1 MKIIWNYDDID
12 KHILSVYIEKE
23 CIGYFLLDNDSFF
36 RIIEDP
42 QSSTGINIVIL
53 KQIVDEYPDALH
65 EANKMIKQ

>member
-12 KHILSVYIEKE
+12 EYILSVYIKKE
-23 CIGYFLLDNDSFF
+23 CIGYFKLSDDNF

-42 QSSTGINIVIL
+42 KSSPSINIVIL